1 MSINKEQLRNLI
13 ERTLKEV
20 DLYSE
25 DAVNLLMGT
34 AAKESH
40 LGTYIRQINGP
51 ALGIFQMEP
60 NTFND
65 IRDNYLVHKPDL
77 MHKVIVISGGT
88 ALRPTEAEWNLKTAI
103 IFCRLHYLRKP
114 DALPSTIEG
123 MAAYWKQHY
132 NTYLGAG
139 TEEQFIANYK
149 KYVL

>member
-1 MSINKEQLRNLI
+1 MSINKEQLRDLI

-34 AAKESH
+34 AAQESH

-60 NTFND
+60 NTFKD
-65 IRDNYLVHKPDL
+65 IKVNFLHGKYDL
-77 MHKVIVISGGT
+77 QSKIRIQMNGEQY
-88 ALRPTEAEWNLKTAI
+88 AYELEWNLKLAI
-103 IFCRLHYLRKP
+103 IYCRLHYLRKP
-114 DALPSTIEG
+114 GTLPSTIEG